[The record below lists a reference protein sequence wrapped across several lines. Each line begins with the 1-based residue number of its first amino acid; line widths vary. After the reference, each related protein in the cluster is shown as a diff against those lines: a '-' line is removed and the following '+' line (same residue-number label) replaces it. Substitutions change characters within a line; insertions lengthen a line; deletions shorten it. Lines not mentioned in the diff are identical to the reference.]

1 MKIAFALPG
10 ERTVV
15 AGEQI
20 LFDSGFGFEMLD
32 RVSLKQRSANAC
44 PPVEKALIENCFSIP
59 DDDGLRI
66 RKRFVYVSEGAVFKN
81 ELILAEQ
88 PGSERLPRS
97 GIVGLITF
105 IVCGV
110 DDEAGDVKFVLAES
124 PYGKRR
130 R

>member
-66 RKRFVYVSEGAVFKN
+66 RKRFVYVSEGAV
-81 ELILAEQ
+81 LRM
-88 PGSERLPRS
+88 S
-97 GIVGLITF
+97 
-105 IVCGV
+105 
-110 DDEAGDVKFVLAES
+110 
-124 PYGKRR
+124 
-130 R
+130 